1 MSKISTC
8 SVKLIYRMN
17 LPTKFFK
24 IKKIIHVY
32 LKSGSFN
39 TLWAYSKVCGISHN
53 WNFSV
58 GVNFWYLIPGPSRY
72 NYCLLFLNWWHIFL
86 RLEYLHFGRYCLI
99 YQKIVQCRETKFK
112 IWFRSTDLLCSF
124 RLWCFFYS
132 INYNDALL
140 SFALNF
146 TNGGCKLIYNVSHI
160 LHFCLLLGLFLLFS
174 LHHIWGKL
182 QFLCKPLQNLV
193 WTFKCKVK
201 DSRRSD

>member
-1 MSKISTC
+1 MVPSILCEHIVRFVEYHTTGFFC
-8 SVKLIYRMN
+8 RC
-17 LPTKFFK
+17 KFLVFDSRT
-24 IKKIIHVY
+24 IKVQ
-32 LKSGSFN
+32 
-39 TLWAYSKVCGISHN
+39 
-53 WNFSV
+53 
-58 GVNFWYLIPGPSRY
+58 
-72 NYCLLFLNWWHIFL
+72 LLFAFSELITYFSAIRIFA
-86 RLEYLHFGRYCLI
+86 FWKYCLI

-112 IWFRSTDLLCSF
+112 IWFKSTDLLCSF

-146 TNGGCKLIYNVSHI
+146 TNGGCKLIYDVSHI

-201 DSRRSD
+201 DSNRSA